1 MLNVANQFELTIKI
15 DGLDAGFNCGKIKE
29 VFRMVEKILGLFFE
43 KRKQSKKD
51 VLLLIFIFMLPIIN
65 LVKYIT
71 DMDLSWLAGMVS
83 IAIISLAASIY
94 FEGKRSRENDR

>member
-1 MLNVANQFELTIKI
+1 
-15 DGLDAGFNCGKIKE
+15 
-29 VFRMVEKILGLFFE
+29 MVEKILGLFFE

-65 LVKYIT
+65 LVKYIS

-83 IAIISLAASIY
+83 IAIIILAGSMY
-94 FEGKRSRENDR
+94 FEGKRNRGNDG